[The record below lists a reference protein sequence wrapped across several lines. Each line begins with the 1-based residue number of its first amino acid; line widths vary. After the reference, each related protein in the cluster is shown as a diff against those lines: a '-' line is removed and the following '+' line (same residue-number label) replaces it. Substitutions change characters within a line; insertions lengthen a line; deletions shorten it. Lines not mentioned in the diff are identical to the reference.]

1 MQFYPFKKEELLRAA
16 QIDFQDE
23 TKAYKRL
30 YDFFTENFNMDGDEA
45 EDLIF
50 SIEDDIKNDEKFSEV
65 VSSLLENFE
74 ISNIEEANFIANE
87 VFKFANNT
95 RQWVIKGYTPEELN
109 KPSVT
114 KEEKI
119 GRNDICPC
127 GSGKKYKKCCG
138 K

>member
-1 MQFYPFKKEELLRAA
+1 MRAA

-23 TKAYKRL
+23 TKAYNRL
-30 YDFFTENFNMDGDEA
+30 YGFFTENFDMDGDEA

-50 SIEDDIKNDEKFSEV
+50 SIEDDIKNDENFSEV

-74 ISNIEEANFIANE
+74 ISDIEEANFIVSE

-95 RQWVIKGYTPEELN
+95 RQWVIKGYTPGELN
-109 KPSVT
+109 KASVT

-119 GRNDICPC
+119 GRNDMCPC
-127 GSGKKYKKCCG
+127 GSEKKYKKCCG